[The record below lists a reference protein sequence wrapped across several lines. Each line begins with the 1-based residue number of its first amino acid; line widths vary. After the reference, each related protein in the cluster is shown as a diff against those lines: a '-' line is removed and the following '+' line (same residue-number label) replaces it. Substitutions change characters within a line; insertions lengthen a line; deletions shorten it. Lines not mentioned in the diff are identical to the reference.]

1 MNKKLLLSFL
11 ISASLPCIA
20 QKQSVVI
27 QPVSPIEYK
36 SEKGTLKVLN
46 YVKLPE
52 KGNARLSATLDGV
65 LIEVMPT
72 NKGDSLLVWLPMI
85 GESNHLQIHAGKIQW
100 VDQSVYPMIPKD
112 WGYFQQGTIH
122 LIQSSHQ
129 DIAWMDTPDYC
140 KDDRINNIIIPALD
154 LMKKNK
160 SFTFEMEQTLN
171 LMEFLKK

>member
-1 MNKKLLLSFL
+1 MLSFL
-11 ISASLPCIA
+11 ISASLPGFA

-52 KGNARLSATLDGV
+52 KVNARLSATLDGV
-65 LIEVMPT
+65 SIEVMPT

-112 WGYFQQGTIH
+112 WGYFQ
-122 LIQSSHQ
+122 
-129 DIAWMDTPDYC
+129 
-140 KDDRINNIIIPALD
+140 
-154 LMKKNK
+154 
-160 SFTFEMEQTLN
+160 
-171 LMEFLKK
+171 